1 MGMGAESVI
10 VCRYLTP
17 LTTAQAFL
25 EIAGSLMLNGFVMT
39 VARPQLSEAELRAA
53 AGDRSFE
60 RGAQYV
66 AAVSSLESA
75 GNQVIATVRGS
86 EDYLVVLT
94 LDEDPG
100 GGNGEGRLRGEC
112 NCPHGQQGFFCKHC
126 VAVGLSLLAR
136 SRRRRASS
144 GPASGS
150 YVSPADLSAWLAAR
164 SRDELLA
171 IVCDQVVED
180 EDWRRRLELRAASTA
195 ADPAAISDRAV
206 QLLQADDDGPFR
218 YAARYGYLDG
228 PDTSQFARR
237 VRAVT
242 DVIRDLTRAGRPAD
256 AMGVAERVIAAVAE
270 SSRHAADRAGVI
282 GVAAAG
288 LAAAHQEA
296 CEAVAADPG
305 EVLAVY
311 RDLIEALTTQTGG
324 RGYEQIAQLLESAR
338 ACLRRLGTEAAFD
351 AYSKALRDD
360 LRRNRKLIEVLDA
373 YQLAPR

>member
-1 MGMGAESVI
+1 
-10 VCRYLTP
+10 
-17 LTTAQAFL
+17 
-25 EIAGSLMLNGFVMT
+25 MLNGFVMT
-39 VARPQLSEAELRAA
+39 VAKPQLSEAELRAA

-60 RGAQYV
+60 RGARYV
-66 AAVSSLESA
+66 AAVSGLELA

-94 LDEDPG
+94 LDEDSRG
-100 GGNGEGRLRGEC
+100 GSGEGRLRGEC
-112 NCPHGQQGFFCKHC
+112 GCPYGQQGFFCKHC

-136 SRRRRASS
+136 SRRRRGSS
-144 GPASGS
+144 GPAAGIDVSSGK
-150 YVSPADLSAWLAAR
+150 LSAWLGAL

-171 IVCDQVVED
+171 VVCDQVVED
-180 EDWRRRLELRAASTA
+180 EDWRRRLELKAASAA

-206 QLLQADDDGPFR
+206 RLLRADDGPFR
-218 YAARYGYLDG
+218 NAARYGYLDG

-256 AMGVAERVIAAVAE
+256 AMGVAAQAIAAVAE

-282 GVAAAG
+282 GAAAAE

-296 CEAVAADPG
+296 CEAAAADPG

-311 RDLIEALTTQTGG
+311 GPLIDALTTQTGG
-324 RGYEQIAQLLESAR
+324 RGHEQIARLLESAR

-351 AYSKALRDD
+351 AYLKALRDD
-360 LRRNRKLIEVLDA
+360 LRRDRKLMEVLDA
-373 YQLAPR
+373 HQLWPR